1 MKALIGTKNPGKVK
15 GATDALTQYFENVE
29 VIGVSVPSNVPDQPV
44 NEETFEGARNRVNN
58 LVKYAEENNI
68 EADFFLGIESG
79 LCNTYGTWQ
88 IMNFA
93 VIKDKNN
100 YESVGTSASFPV
112 PNKYIEDIKQKGFGP
127 VVDSIL
133 NTDNIR
139 NSVGGIS
146 YLTHEKVSRID
157 LTKEAFLMALTPFIN
172 GEIWK
177 D

>member
-1 MKALIGTKNPGKVK
+1 MKALIGTKNPGKVQ
-15 GATDALTQYFENVE
+15 GAINALSQYFENVE

-58 LVKYAEENNI
+58 LVKYAQENNI
-68 EADFFLGIESG
+68 DADFFMGIESG
-79 LCNTYGTWQ
+79 LCNTYGSWQ

-93 VIKDKNN
+93 VIKDKNG

-112 PNKYIEDIKQKGFGP
+112 PKKYVEDIKSKGFGP

-139 NSVGGIS
+139 NSVGGIN
-146 YLTHEKVSRID
+146 YLTHEKISRID
-157 LTKEAFLMALTPFIN
+157 LTTEAFTMSLTPFIN
-172 GEIWK
+172 GTTWK

>member
-15 GATDALTQYFENVE
+15 GATEALSLYFENVE

-44 NEETFEGARNRVNN
+44 NEETFEGAKNRVNN
-58 LVKYAEENNI
+58 LISYAKENNI
-68 EADFFLGIESG
+68 DADFFMGIESG
-79 LCNTYGTWQ
+79 LCNTYGSWQ

-93 VIKDKNN
+93 VIKDKNG
-100 YESVGTSASFPV
+100 YEGVGTSASFPV

-139 NSVGGIS
+139 NSVGGIN
-146 YLTHEKVSRID
+146 YLTHEKISRID
-157 LTKEAFLMALTPFIN
+157 LTKEAFSMALTPFIN